1 MIVFIT
7 FWLLVIMTLGFSS
20 ARRSAFARTA
30 AEWALDAAGLL
41 VQGAL
46 VPALQITLVYGLMSV
61 VAPSAKGRLI
71 MPPPVAFLLNFV
83 AVDYLYYWNH
93 RLLHTQRFWETHAVH
108 HTARQADVFITSRN
122 TLWTPLLIV
131 YVWANGA
138 LVYLL
143 KDPTPFLLAV
153 ALTASLDLW
162 RHTRFF
168 VAPGT
173 RLHRAAALLLI
184 TPNEHLWNHSSARP
198 ACNFGANLSLW
209 DKLHGTFYSPERRPD
224 RLGIGVQL
232 SLLRRLL
239 FPFAARQESS
249 R

>member
-7 FWLLVIMTLGFSS
+7 FGLLAILTLAVAS
-20 ARRSAFARTA
+20 ARQAALARTA

-41 VQGAL
+41 VQGVG
-46 VPALQITLVYGLMSV
+46 VPALQIALAYGLMGV
-61 VAPSAKGRLI
+61 VAPAARGRLAVS
-71 MPPPVAFLLNFV
+71 PAAAFLLNFA

-93 RLLHTQRFWETHAVH
+93 RLLHARRLWKIHAVH

-138 LVYLL
+138 LAYLL
-143 KDPTPFLLAV
+143 KDPAPFLLAV

-184 TPNEHLWNHSSARP
+184 TPNEHLWHHSSARP

-209 DKLHGTFYSPERRPD
+209 DRLHGTFYSPARRPD
-224 RLGIGVQL
+224 RLGIGARL
-232 SLLRRLL
+232 GLFRRLL
-239 FPFAARQESS
+239 FPFAARQESP

>member
-7 FWLLVIMTLGFSS
+7 FWLLVMMTLALAS

-41 VQGAL
+41 VQGGL
-46 VPALQITLVYGLMSV
+46 VPVLQITLIYGLMSA
-61 VAPSAKGRLI
+61 VAPTAKGQLA
-71 MPPPVAFLLNFV
+71 MSPLPAFLLNFV
-83 AVDYLYYWNH
+83 AIDYLYYWNH
-93 RLLHTQRFWETHAVH
+93 RLLHSQKLWRTHAVH

-143 KDPTPFLLAV
+143 KDPAPFLLAA

-162 RHTRFF
+162 RHTLFF
-168 VAPGT
+168 VAPGS
-173 RLHRAAALLLI
+173 RLHRAIGLLLI
-184 TPNEHLWNHSSARP
+184 TPNEHLWHHSSAR
-198 ACNFGANLSLW
+198 ATCNFGANLSVW
-209 DKLHGTFYSPERRPD
+209 DKLHDTFYSPAHRPD
-224 RLGIGVQL
+224 SLGIAVRL
-232 SLLRRLL
+232 SLPRRLL
-239 FPFAARQESS
+239 FPFAARPESS
-249 R
+249 Q

>member
-7 FWLLVIMTLGFSS
+7 FWLLVIMTLVLAS
-20 ARRSAFARTA
+20 ARRSAFGRTA
-30 AEWALDAAGLL
+30 AEWALDASGLF

-46 VPALQITLVYGLMSV
+46 IPLLQITLGYGLMSLI
-61 VAPSAKGRLI
+61 APSAKGALVLS
-71 MPPPVAFLLNFV
+71 PGLSFLLNFV
-83 AVDYLYYWNH
+83 AIDYLYYWNH
-93 RLLHTQRFWETHAVH
+93 RLLHTQRFWKTHAVH

-143 KDPTPFLLAV
+143 KDPAPFLLAA

-162 RHTRFF
+162 RHTVFF
-168 VAPGT
+168 AAPGS
-173 RLHRAAALLLI
+173 RLHRAVALLLI
-184 TPNEHLWNHSSARP
+184 TPNEHLWHHSSERP
-198 ACNFGANLSLW
+198 ACNFGANLSAW
-209 DKLHGTFYSPERRPD
+209 DRLHGTFHSPAHRPVS
-224 RLGIGVQL
+224 LGISVRL

-239 FPFAARQESS
+239 FPFAARPESS

>member
-7 FWLLVIMTLGFSS
+7 FWLLVMITLALAS

-30 AEWALDAAGLL
+30 AEWALDLAGLL
-41 VQGAL
+41 AQGVL
-46 VPALQITLVYGLMSV
+46 VPALQMTMAYGLMSV
-61 VAPSAKGRLI
+61 MIPSAKGAI
-71 MPPPVAFLLNFV
+71 TMPPLPAFLLNFV

-93 RLLHTQRFWETHAVH
+93 RLLHTRALWKTHAVH

-131 YVWANGA
+131 YVWVNGA

-143 KDPTPFLLAV
+143 KDPAPFLLAA

-162 RHTRFF
+162 RHTAFF
-168 VAPGT
+168 VAPGA
-173 RLHRAAALLLI
+173 RLHRTLALLLI
-184 TPNEHLWNHSSARP
+184 TPNEHLWHHSSARP
-198 ACNFGANLSLW
+198 ACNFGANLSVW
-209 DKLHGTFYSPERRPD
+209 DRLHRTLYSPARRPD
-224 RLGIGVQL
+224 DLGIAVRL
-232 SLLRRLL
+232 SLPRRLF
-239 FPFAARQESS
+239 FPFPARPESP

>member
-7 FWLLVIMTLGFSS
+7 FWLLVIITLAFAS

-30 AEWALDAAGLL
+30 AEWALDGSGLL

-46 VPALQITLVYGLMSV
+46 IPALQIMLGYGLMSLI
-61 VAPSAKGRLI
+61 APAAKGSMAMSPLL
-71 MPPPVAFLLNFV
+71 AFLLNFV

-93 RLLHTQRFWETHAVH
+93 RLLHTQRFWQIHAVH

-143 KDPTPFLLAV
+143 KDPAPFLLAA

-162 RHTRFF
+162 RHTLFF
-168 VAPGT
+168 VAPGS
-173 RLHRAAALLLI
+173 RLHRAFALLLI
-184 TPNEHLWNHSSARP
+184 TPNEHLWHHSSAR
-198 ACNFGANLSLW
+198 ATCNFGANLSLW
-209 DKLHGTFYSPERRPD
+209 DRLHGTFYSPARRPNN
-224 RLGIGVQL
+224 LGIAVRL

-239 FPFAARQESS
+239 FPFATRPESS
-249 R
+249 Q

>member
-7 FWLLVIMTLGFSS
+7 FWLLVIITLALAS
-20 ARRSAFARTA
+20 ARRSAFERTA
-30 AEWALDAAGLL
+30 AEWALDASGLF

-46 VPALQITLVYGLMSV
+46 IPALQITLGYALMNLI
-61 VAPSAKGRLI
+61 APSAKGALALS
-71 MPPPVAFLLNFV
+71 PWLSF
-83 AVDYLYYWNH
+83 
-93 RLLHTQRFWETHAVH
+93 LHTQRFWKTHAVH

-143 KDPTPFLLAV
+143 KDPAPFLLAV

-162 RHTRFF
+162 RHTVFF
-168 VAPGT
+168 AAPGS
-173 RLHRAAALLLI
+173 RLHRAIALLLI
-184 TPNEHLWNHSSARP
+184 TPNEHLWHHSSERP
-198 ACNFGANLSLW
+198 TCNFGANLSVW
-209 DKLHGTFYSPERRPD
+209 DRLHATFHSPAHRPD
-224 RLGIGVQL
+224 SLGISVRL

-239 FPFAARQESS
+239 FPFAARPESS
-249 R
+249 Q